1 MSFFNRM
8 SRRRFVAGSGS
19 LLASS
24 VGISRGRMAY
34 GFVSPNERPT
44 VGVIGCGLRWDKR
57 VMVENANYGLGKQF
71 PRFADVVAVCDVDSE
86 RVQRAGLIV
95 KDWTSRNPQQ
105 FADYRKVIDDKA
117 IDIVHIV
124 TPDHWHAKIAIE
136 AMLAGKDVYCE
147 KPMTLT
153 IQEGKLIR
161 DIQRQT
167 GAVFQVGTQQR
178 STGQF
183 IKAVAMIRDGRIGKV
198 KKVVCGIDSSPQSPR
213 LKVAAPPTTLNWDQ
227 WLGPAPATEYR
238 FQDGAKNIMKNWSNG
253 HYEFRWWYDFS
264 GGKLTDWGAHHVDI
278 ATWGMG
284 KTETGPIKVDPVMV
298 EHPVDFKNGYPVRN
312 DCYNTATRFLIN
324 ASYADGM
331 ELSIRHDTDNGIL
344 FEGTTGRIFVNRGRL
359 TGRPVEDLKQNP
371 LPDGALQEA
380 YKGQPLT
387 DHVANFFAAVKARR
401 DPISDVASHHR
412 ALTTCHLAGIAAR
425 LGQPV
430 NWDPN
435 NEKVIGNPQAQ
446 ALVER
451 PKRAG
456 YHIEM

>member
-1 MSFFNRM
+1 
-8 SRRRFVAGSGS
+8 
-19 LLASS
+19 
-24 VGISRGRMAY
+24 
-34 GFVSPNERPT
+34 
-44 VGVIGCGLRWDKR
+44 
-57 VMVENANYGLGKQF
+57 
-71 PRFADVVAVCDVDSE
+71 
-86 RVQRAGLIV
+86 
-95 KDWTSRNPQQ
+95 
-105 FADYRKVIDDKA
+105 
-117 IDIVHIV
+117 
-124 TPDHWHAKIAIE
+124 
-136 AMLAGKDVYCE
+136 
-147 KPMTLT
+147 
-153 IQEGKLIR
+153 
-161 DIQRQT
+161 
-167 GAVFQVGTQQR
+167 
-178 STGQF
+178 
-183 IKAVAMIRDGRIGKV
+183 
-198 KKVVCGIDSSPQSPR
+198 
-213 LKVAAPPTTLNWDQ
+213 
-227 WLGPAPATEYR
+227 
-238 FQDGAKNIMKNWSNG
+238 
-253 HYEFRWWYDFS
+253 
-264 GGKLTDWGAHHVDI
+264 
-278 ATWGMG
+278 
-284 KTETGPIKVDPVMV
+284 
-298 EHPVDFKNGYPVRN
+298 
-312 DCYNTATRFLIN
+312 
-324 ASYADGM
+324 M